1 MIRNGFK
8 DLKEEITNMIQE
20 EKKVEKPNEIVDIEN
35 ILVFNR
41 QHQRQGLKML
51 TPNQMLSRLPIF
63 LPQLKAG
70 NNSEKLTNEIR

>member
-8 DLKEEITNMIQE
+8 DLKEEITNMILE
-20 EKKVEKPNEIVDIEN
+20 EKKVEKPNEIADIEN

>member
-20 EKKVEKPNEIVDIEN
+20 GKKVEKPNEIVDIEN

-41 QHQRQGLKML
+41 QHQRQGLKC
-51 TPNQMLSRLPIF
+51 
-63 LPQLKAG
+63 
-70 NNSEKLTNEIR
+70 